1 MLPAEQQI
9 PLPAATP
16 VSEKD
21 PTSITHLAKVP
32 SSFHRGRS
40 ILTQA
45 TDLPSQLE
53 QD

>member
-1 MLPAEQQI
+1 MLAAEQQI

-16 VSEKD
+16 VSAED

-32 SSFHRGRS
+32 ISFHRGRS

-45 TDLPSQLE
+45 TDL
-53 QD
+53 